1 MTIGE
6 RIQQRRE
13 ELGLTQ
19 DELAEKVGYSTR
31 FSIVKIESGKSSVP
45 TKKLDIFAKALHTT
59 VSYLLGKENED
70 EYYYLNE
77 DTKKVAKAAFENKDI
92 KTLTELAMEMSPDK
106 LKAYINFMQELKK
119 ENKW

>member
-119 ENKW
+119 ENK